1 MCCVNL
7 ISKNPCSYFRVLYV
21 TDNSVALTS
30 NKNVI
35 KTILLKADYIFQML
49 IFRKLFVYYA
59 YLCGV
64 QDDITSD
71 FLLQYECDRPHRRE
85 FWENAMWSGSG
96 NSRLWSMKPITWRHR
111 QSSCISRGCRLTIRR
126 AAFRTQI
133 SELRISLFDLFRHL
147 YIYTDNLNNK

>member
-1 MCCVNL
+1 MCVLIRQTVMCCVNL
-7 ISKNPCSYFRVLYV
+7 ISKNPCSYFHVLYV

-49 IFRKLFVYYA
+49 IFRKFFVYYA

-71 FLLQYECDRPHRRE
+71 FLLQ
-85 FWENAMWSGSG
+85 
-96 NSRLWSMKPITWRHR
+96 
-111 QSSCISRGCRLTIRR
+111 
-126 AAFRTQI
+126 
-133 SELRISLFDLFRHL
+133 
-147 YIYTDNLNNK
+147 